1 MEQDRAPDVQL
12 HYHELARTAACS
24 YRTIVE
30 LISATETK
38 SLKLRADLDPRTY
51 ATKVRVSDAE
61 LATVPLEPHTWHG
74 EWNYTI
80 RSHAQSIER

>member
-1 MEQDRAPDVQL
+1 MFSFITMNWRGRPLV
-12 HYHELARTAACS
+12 S

-38 SLKLRADLDPRTY
+38 RLKLRADLDPRTY

-61 LATVPLEPHTWHG
+61 LATVPLEPHAWHG